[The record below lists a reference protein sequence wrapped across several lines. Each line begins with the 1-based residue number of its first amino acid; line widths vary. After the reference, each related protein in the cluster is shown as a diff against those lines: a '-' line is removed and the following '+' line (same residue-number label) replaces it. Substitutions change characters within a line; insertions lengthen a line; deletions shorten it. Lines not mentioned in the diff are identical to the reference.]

1 MNWLLDTDVCIYWLK
16 GDQKIE
22 ERIMQAGLD
31 NLRVSFITVSELYY
45 GAFKSQ
51 RTPENILLVEMIEEK
66 LAVIESD
73 SGICSTFGKLKA
85 QLEKQGQII
94 DDADLFIAACALVT
108 DSVLV
113 TNNEKHFSRVKD
125 LRIENW
131 SMLEP

>member
-1 MNWLLDTDVCIYWLK
+1 MNWLLDTDICIYWLK
-16 GDQKIE
+16 GGQEIE
-22 ERIMQAGLD
+22 KRIMQVGLG
-31 NLRVSFITVSELYY
+31 NLRVSFITISELYY

-51 RTPENILLVEMIEEK
+51 RTPDNVSLVEILEEK

-85 QLEKQGQII
+85 QLEKQGKII

-113 TNNEKHFSRVKD
+113 TNNEKHFSRVKK
-125 LRIENW
+125 LKIENW
-131 SMLEP
+131 SKLKS